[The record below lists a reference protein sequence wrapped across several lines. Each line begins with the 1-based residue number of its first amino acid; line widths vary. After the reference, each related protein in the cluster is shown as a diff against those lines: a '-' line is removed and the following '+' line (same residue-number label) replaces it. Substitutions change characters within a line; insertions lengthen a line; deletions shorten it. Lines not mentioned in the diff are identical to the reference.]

1 MKRNTEVT
9 VRKALLALSLAIPLL
24 FLSACAVKKP
34 PSTSQAIR
42 SALPP
47 STTIPK
53 NWTSPAT
60 DSAPLETGWL
70 KAFNDPQLEAIVAEA
85 LKNNLDLEAAS
96 TRIVVAANIVTEVRA
111 QMLPIIGIA
120 GAAATAGM
128 YDEDGGFLGKHRNPI
143 KNSSSI
149 LGAAS
154 WELDIWG
161 KIRSQTAASREG
173 LAATQDDYQYARMS
187 LAATTAKVW
196 YLATYV
202 QILQNY
208 AQQNIKTSQQQLDVA
223 IAQFKVGKAEQQQ
236 VDLADAQLAQNQAQ
250 LAQFTSSYLQIV
262 RGLEVLLGRYPSA
275 ELRTAAAL
283 ATLPPPVPAGL
294 PSQLLERRPDV
305 VAAEHSFNAAFHLV
319 QAAKAARLP
328 TISLTGAGGYATN
341 ALIQDLRYQPWTWTL
356 AGQMLAPLYTGG
368 YLQAQAQIAN
378 ENQKAALAL
387 YGQTALQAFDDVEV
401 TLTNERYLKDEEKD
415 ASDALKNIEDA
426 LFLAK
431 IKYTVG
437 QTDLSPVLQLEDVVT
452 ATQMANTYVQQEL
465 IANRINLYLALG
477 GAF

>member
-1 MKRNTEVT
+1 
-9 VRKALLALSLAIPLL
+9 
-24 FLSACAVKKP
+24 
-34 PSTSQAIR
+34 
-42 SALPP
+42 
-47 STTIPK
+47 
-53 NWTSPAT
+53 
-60 DSAPLETGWL
+60 
-70 KAFNDPQLEAIVAEA
+70 
-85 LKNNLDLEAAS
+85 
-96 TRIVVAANIVTEVRA
+96 
-111 QMLPIIGIA
+111 
-120 GAAATAGM
+120 
-128 YDEDGGFLGKHRNPI
+128 
-143 KNSSSI
+143 
-149 LGAAS
+149 
-154 WELDIWG
+154 
-161 KIRSQTAASREG
+161 
-173 LAATQDDYQYARMS
+173 
-187 LAATTAKVW
+187 
-196 YLATYV
+196 
-202 QILQNY
+202 
-208 AQQNIKTSQQQLDVA
+208 
-223 IAQFKVGKAEQQQ
+223 
-236 VDLADAQLAQNQAQ
+236 
-250 LAQFTSSYLQIV
+250 
-262 RGLEVLLGRYPSA
+262 
-275 ELRTAAAL
+275 
-283 ATLPPPVPAGL
+283 
-294 PSQLLERRPDV
+294 